1 MAKRETK
8 AKRERDGWSI
18 SKDTT
23 REFRLCGPRIGV
35 DGAVVF
41 RSVTGDI
48 HIGAFGINLPPARAA
63 QFARKV
69 AAIAAR
75 AAKEAKDGRA

>member
-8 AKRERDGWSI
+8 AKRERDGWRVTEDKVGDFTI
-18 SKDTT
+18 ENGTDACWVYAGKY
-23 REFRLCGPRIGV
+23 GV
-35 DGAVVF
+35 EVYAHA
-41 RSVTGDI
+41 T
-48 HIGAFGINLPPARAA
+48 LTPARAA